1 MREAVATAGR
11 AHPSRQDT
19 VLPRRG
25 DGPSPGTGPRPAGG
39 GGPRR
44 ARTVSAASAVL
55 VLGTVLSPSAAAEET
70 ATDTGRL
77 VLTGQ
82 RSVQATFTLAQIGHL
97 ASPPLDLSG
106 GGSYVAARLQHVG
119 GHHGQTAVVV
129 RSLGPGEAEQTRRSG
144 FDDELPAGTYTLT
157 LLSDAPATVT
167 LNFGKPGQTRSIAP
181 SRLVRSGL
189 RTGRASVPETSG
201 QARLVLKDAVP
212 PEHHAI
218 SAMSLGSPTRLGMFR
233 ECFTEAETCSG
244 TALAID
250 LELGPV
256 GGRGI
261 SEAAPARGHRN
272 AVFAVDGVR
281 QGADTLHAATLSYG
295 ACPDSASLAV
305 QEAARCG

>member
-1 MREAVATAGR
+1 M
-11 AHPSRQDT
+11 
-19 VLPRRG
+19 
-25 DGPSPGTGPRPAGG
+25 
-39 GGPRR
+39 
-44 ARTVSAASAVL
+44 
-55 VLGTVLSPSAAAEET
+55 
-70 ATDTGRL
+70 
-77 VLTGQ
+77 
-82 RSVQATFTLAQIGHL
+82 
-97 ASPPLDLSG
+97 
-106 GGSYVAARLQHVG
+106 
-119 GHHGQTAVVV
+119 
-129 RSLGPGEAEQTRRSG
+129 
-144 FDDELPAGTYTLT
+144 
-157 LLSDAPATVT
+157 SDAPATVT
-167 LNFGKPGQTRSIAP
+167 LNVGKPGQTRSIAP

-305 QEAARCG
+305 QIGRAHV